1 MDDVPLIGVGDEV
14 PKTTTPQ
21 HGTPATAQPPPPPAP
36 QPPAAAT
43 QPIPQLPVAMAGSY
57 PTAVYPNVVY
67 PGQPGTVQFIQAPRP
82 ALQPQAQVSYNSGW
96 VGKDVQICGLTCVG
110 CSP

>member
-1 MDDVPLIGVGDEV
+1 MDDVPLIGVGDEE

-21 HGTPATAQPPPPPAP
+21 HGTPATAQPPPQAP

-43 QPIPQLPVAMAGSY
+43 QPTPQPPVAMAGSY

-67 PGQPGTVQFIQAPRP
+67 AGQPGTVQFIQAPQP
-82 ALQPQAQVSYNSGW
+82 ALQPQAQVSYSGW
-96 VGKDVQICGLTCVG
+96 VDKDVQICGLTCVG